1 LRIIDR
7 LGRCG
12 YIAAMAE
19 PEIEPLPILRAPD
32 ARLKTKTRRVR
43 PEDLAEIRAALP
55 RMMAA
60 MYAAPGIGLAAP
72 QVGLNLRFAVI
83 DLMPDEKPSPITLI
97 NPAVEQVSETLTTR
111 EEGCL
116 SLPGHYAEV
125 TRPERVVVSYED
137 LDGRK
142 QTIEADGL
150 LATCLQH
157 EIDHLDGILFVDH
170 LSALKRNMIMRKVAK
185 ENRLRK
191 AG

>member
-1 LRIIDR
+1 MLASAA
-7 LGRCG
+7 
-12 YIAAMAE
+12 IAGGQ
-19 PEIEPLPILRAPD
+19 
-32 ARLKTKTRRVR
+32 VCQ
-43 PEDLAEIRAALP
+43 DLDIGH
-55 RMMAA
+55 
-60 MYAAPGIGLAAP
+60 GIGKRESISAPHLQRPQHFQLFAIGFGKVELTLADPDVCTLEVVRDASNELIDSWL
-72 QVGLNLRFAVI
+72 VVHADGELRKI
-83 DLMPDEKPSPITLI
+83 SPSH

-116 SLPGHYAEV
+116 SLPGHYAGV

-170 LSALKRNMIMRKVAK
+170 LSALKRNMIMRKMAK